1 MIVHPLLEPLETV
14 PGTRLL
20 VDHFDLVGRLVLDPT
35 EPRRDWRIHGF
46 YAPLGARAIG
56 GIRARLVDQKGFV
69 SFLNQ
74 RDLEVLLGLGQP
86 GARCGWLGRSYVAP
100 DHPDWI
106 GPCADDEDLADDLVE
121 RSLTLHAQHLILV
134 PPMDLPRRIH
144 EGPRDD
150 HEELQVLVAGDG
162 APVRWARAERRR
174 VRWELV

>member
-1 MIVHPLLEPLETV
+1 MIVHPLLEHLDTV

-20 VDHFDLVGRLVLDPT
+20 LDHFDLVGRLVLDPT
-35 EPRRDWRIHGF
+35 DPRRDWRIHGF
-46 YAPLGARAIG
+46 YAPLRARAIG
-56 GIRARLVDQKGFV
+56 GVRARLVDQKGFV

-86 GARCGWLGRSYVAP
+86 GARCPWLGRSYVAP
-100 DHPDWI
+100 GHPDWI
-106 GPCADDEDLADDLVE
+106 GPAADEDDLDDDLVE
-121 RSLTLHAQHLILV
+121 RSLALFAQHAFLL

-150 HEELQVLVAGDG
+150 LEELQVLVAVAD
-162 APVRWARAERRR
+162 APARWARAERRR